1 MTRSRLLLLFT
12 LLTSLLACKKPS
24 ESNHEPL
31 ETNQQETPKK
41 DSVIIPKKTSAHPI
55 EREPEFQLPHG
66 FILYEKISGDLN
78 GDSINDYVVIIKGTD
93 KSKVIQDE
101 YQGELDRN
109 RRGLLIYLSSNNDF
123 TLATKNLDCFSSENE
138 DGGVYYPPQ
147 LSISIKN
154 GKFYVAYE
162 HGRYGYWKYTFRYQ
176 QNRFKLIGYDASENY
191 GPIVNKVTSINYLTK
206 RKLIRDNIN
215 KDLDEYQEEIFKDT
229 WERIEVKSL
238 HQLSEIKD
246 FDNFL

>member
-24 ESNHEPL
+24 DSNREPI
-31 ETNQQETPKK
+31 ETNPQETPKN
-41 DSVIIPKKTSAHPI
+41 DSVIIPKKTSAHPS
-55 EREPEFQLPHG
+55 EREPEFQLPDG

-78 GDSINDYVVIIKGTD
+78 GDGINDYVVIIKGTD

-109 RRGLLIYLSSNNDF
+109 RRGLLIYLSNNNDF

-176 QNRFKLIGYDASENY
+176 QNTFKLIGYDASENY

-206 RKLIRDNIN
+206 KKLIRDNIN
-215 KDLDEYQEEIFKDT
+215 KDLEEYQEEVFKDT